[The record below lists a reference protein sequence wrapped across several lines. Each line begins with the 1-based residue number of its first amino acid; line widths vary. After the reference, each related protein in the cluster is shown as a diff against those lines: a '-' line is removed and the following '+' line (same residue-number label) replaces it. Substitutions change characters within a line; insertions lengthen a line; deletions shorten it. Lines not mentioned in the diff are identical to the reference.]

1 MHSGLMQRL
10 RRGLLLALL
19 GAALPATAATEA
31 SVADESQRE
40 EKGGEAANDKL
51 SLGSAEHERYL
62 AELQRLYPRRAPR
75 QALLEHCNRLLES
88 YALRSGFRVGQAQ
101 RDDLLYQLSVARSG
115 VLNVREETRSADGS
129 RMAVRNQQVELFG
142 ADPFIRY
149 QCPNRGPSCQV
160 LNPQDGTPLLTLVR
174 DHTGVAELA
183 KALTFLVRD
192 LQKG

>member
-40 EKGGEAANDKL
+40 EKGGEAANDKF

-115 VLNVREETRSADGS
+115 VLNVREEARSADGS